1 MEGRGGEEKES
12 SSHKPLFI
20 AYSPKSDDV
29 SSAVESEISL
39 KSQKSQNNETL
50 KEESMRRTVCHLH
63 PLTVRSMH
71 NAPKHIRS
79 YSYFL
84 KERYEGRIQHEN
96 SSP

>member
-50 KEESMRRTVCHLH
+50 KEESMRSNCLPLASAYSEIDAQRTK
-63 PLTVRSMH
+63 TRS
-71 NAPKHIRS
+71 IVQLLS
-79 YSYFL
+79 
-84 KERYEGRIQHEN
+84 ERKI
-96 SSP
+96 